1 LDIPLEPPL
10 GRIDDDDDISAS
22 ERSRM
27 EVVDLRNQVVEGG
40 AQEQEERTGERRVQQ
55 MGCSAVEKRSWKE
68 EGKLVVDALEDG
80 ALCREAGDSTGEHAG
95 VHLHVARV
103 AANHNDTTQRWQR
116 ELTEETP
123 VVNNWP
129 APRG

>member
-1 LDIPLEPPL
+1 
-10 GRIDDDDDISAS
+10 
-22 ERSRM
+22 M
-27 EVVDLRNQVVEGG
+27 VDLSNQVAKGG
-40 AQEQEERTGERRVQQ
+40 IQDREERTGTGSEQH
-55 MGCSAVEKRSWKE
+55 MSCSAVEKRSWKE